1 MPRKAKDVE
10 IIIKQRR
17 LQITE
22 VAEDIMNAK
31 VPPSLSEISNIAKE
45 IQIVGYEDKNQT
57 LIFALTLSVMLKGIA
72 KGDVEILRFFLD
84 LQNGVIS
91 QQAKKGDQTF
101 MKLISAIKEIQDG
114 EQDIL

>member
-1 MPRKAKDVE
+1 
-10 IIIKQRR
+10 
-17 LQITE
+17 
-22 VAEDIMNAK
+22 
-31 VPPSLSEISNIAKE
+31 
-45 IQIVGYEDKNQT
+45 
-57 LIFALTLSVMLKGIA
+57 MLKGIA